1 MVMRK
6 TYCALVDEE
15 ERGGHRRRDAE
26 HFCAR
31 QLSCLVLPQLDVAV
45 GVDDIVIVQDVIC
58 EDESFELL
66 TISMMYQRL
75 VHLL

>member
-1 MVMRK
+1 MS
-6 TYCALVDEE
+6 
-15 ERGGHRRRDAE
+15 ERN
-26 HFCAR
+26 
-31 QLSCLVLPQLDVAV
+31 VAV